1 MATHQLPNASQASVR
16 LYKRI
21 ALTFIGL
28 TMVLLGVV
36 LAATLSRAT
45 VTITPKP
52 VSFSSEV
59 KVSVATE
66 SKTSE
71 TVPGTVV
78 STTLSGEKKATAA
91 GTGTTVRGKATGK
104 VLLVNKRASSQSLIA
119 TTRLVTAEGV
129 LFRLKK
135 GVVIP
140 ANGELK
146 DVEVIADKDGAES
159 EIGPSTFTIP
169 GLPADL
175 QKIVYAFSEKPMT
188 GGLETIST
196 VAQEDI
202 DKAVLELKDELIG
215 KASAEL
221 ASQIAGRGFTG
232 SAIMINEDA
241 RSVSAKA
248 GDKVGSFDVLL
259 KLTVTGVYY
268 NKEKL
273 QNIGLSALKAN
284 VPTDMELGSNDVTSA
299 NVVVQN
305 ASAADKTA
313 TLGVVFN
320 GTAIL
325 TPMSQVLDKS
335 RIVGLDETMIKA
347 YLKSFDSVSEV
358 NVSFAPFWV
367 KKAPTMKDHIK
378 MIVK

>member
-1 MATHQLPNASQASVR
+1 
-16 LYKRI
+16 
-21 ALTFIGL
+21 
-28 TMVLLGVV
+28 MVLLGVV
-36 LAATLSRAT
+36 LAATLGRAV

-59 KVSVATE
+59 KVSVAPDA
-66 SKTSE
+66 KTSE

-78 STTLSGEKKATAA
+78 STTVSGEKKATAA

-119 TTRLVTAEGV
+119 TTRLITSDGV

-146 DVEVIADKDGAES
+146 DVEVVADKDGAES

-175 QKIVYAFSEKPMT
+175 QKLVYAFSEKPMT

-202 DKAVLELKDELIG
+202 DKAVTELKDELTG
-215 KASAEL
+215 KAGAEL
-221 ASQIAGRGFTG
+221 ASLVAGRGFTG
-232 SAIMINEDA
+232 SAVMVNEDA

-248 GDKVGSFDVLL
+248 GDSVGSFDVLL

-273 QNIGLSALKAN
+273 QNIGLNALKAN

-305 ASAADKTA
+305 ASATDKSA

-325 TPMSQVLDKS
+325 TPASQVLDKS
-335 RIVGLDETMIKA
+335 RIIGLDETMIKA
-347 YLKSFDSVSEV
+347 YLKSFDSVSDV
-358 NVSFAPFWV
+358 SVSFSPFWV